1 MLSGGA
7 ARPAVSARTRAEGII
22 MAGFH
27 DITAAIVGA
36 GFIGPVHVEGL
47 RRLGIRV
54 KGIAGISLDEAER
67 AAATLGLERAYAS
80 VDDLLSDPD
89 VGSVHLAS
97 PNRLHHDHVMAA
109 LAAGKHV
116 ICEKPLAMTSAQTA
130 ALVAASKARPG
141 QMAAVNYNL
150 RFYPLSLQARALVR
164 SGTLGDVLH
173 VHGSYVQDWLLY
185 PTDFN
190 WRVLRSEGGELRAV
204 GDIGTHW
211 LDLVAFVTGLEVEA
225 VMADL
230 MTVHQTRLRPPS
242 GSVETFSGKQS
253 QPPTDREP
261 VAIDTED
268 FGAILLRFKGGARG
282 ALTVSQVTAGRKNCL
297 RYELAGAKKALYFN
311 SEAPNRLWIGERAE
325 ANRELMRDPSLLDPE
340 AARFAS
346 YPGGHNEGFPDTFK
360 QVYRA
365 VYTDV
370 LNGARSADALY
381 ATFEDGHQEV
391 RVCEAIAKSH
401 RERRWV
407 TVGE

>member
-1 MLSGGA
+1 M
-7 ARPAVSARTRAEGII
+7 P
-22 MAGFH
+22 GFH

-54 KGIAGISLDEAER
+54 KGIAGISHDEATR
-67 AAATLGLERAYAS
+67 AAATLGLPHAYAS
-80 VDDLLSDPD
+80 VDELFGDRE
-89 VGSVHLAS
+89 VQSVHLAS

-109 LAAGKHV
+109 LSAGKHV
-116 ICEKPLAMTSAQTA
+116 ICEKPLAMTSAQTT
-130 ALVAASKARPG
+130 ALVSAAKARPA
-141 QMAAVNYNL
+141 QIAAVNYNL
-150 RFYPLSLQARALVR
+150 RFYPLSIHARALVR
-164 SGTLGDVLH
+164 RGEIGSVLH
-173 VHGSYVQDWLLY
+173 VHGSYVQDWLLHQ
-185 PTDFN
+185 TDFN
-190 WRVLRSEGGELRAV
+190 WRVLRAEGGELRAV

-230 MTVHQTRLRPPS
+230 LTVHETRLKPPS
-242 GSVETFSGKQS
+242 GSVETFSGKQG
-253 QPPTDREP
+253 QPPADREP
-261 VAIDTED
+261 VPIDTED
-268 FGAILLRFKGGARG
+268 YGAILLRFKGGARG
-282 ALTVSQVTAGRKNCL
+282 VLTVSQVTAGRKNCL
-297 RYELAGAKKALYFN
+297 RYEVAGAKKALFFN
-311 SEAPNRLWIGERAE
+311 SEAPNSLWIGERAE
-325 ANRELMRDPSLLDPE
+325 ANRDLLRDPSLLDPE

-360 QVYRA
+360 QLYRA

-370 LNGARSADALY
+370 LNGKRSETPLY

-407 TVGE
+407 KVGE

>member
-1 MLSGGA
+1 
-7 ARPAVSARTRAEGII
+7 

-27 DITAAIVGA
+27 DINTAIIGA

-47 RRLGIRV
+47 RRLGVRV
-54 KGIAGISLDEAER
+54 KGIAGISQDEAER
-67 AAATLGLERAYAS
+67 AAGTLGLERPYAT
-80 VDDLLSDPD
+80 VDDLLADRD
-89 VGSVHLAS
+89 VHVVHVAS

-109 LAAGKHV
+109 LGAGKHV
-116 ICEKPLAMTSAQTA
+116 VCEKPLALSSAQTS
-130 ALVAASKARPG
+130 ALVGAAKGRPG
-141 QMAAVNYNL
+141 QIAAVNYNL
-150 RFYPLSLQARALVR
+150 RFYPLSIHARSLVR
-164 SGTLGDVLH
+164 SGAMGDLLH

-190 WRVLRSEGGELRAV
+190 WRVLKSEGGELRAV

-211 LDLVAFVTGLEVEA
+211 LDLVAFVSGLEVEE

-230 MTVHQTRLRPPS
+230 KTVHATRLKPPA
-242 GSVETFSGKQS
+242 GSVETFKGKEGG
-253 QPPTDREP
+253 QPVEREP
-261 VAIDTED
+261 VSIDTED
-268 FGAILLRFKGGARG
+268 FGAILLRYRGGARG
-282 ALTVSQVTAGRKNCL
+282 VLTVSQVTAGRKNCL
-297 RYELAGAKKALYFN
+297 RYEVAGTKKALYFN
-311 SEAPNRLWIGERAE
+311 SEAPNSLWIGERGE
-325 ANRELMRDPSLLDPE
+325 ANRELMRDPSLLDAE

-360 QVYRA
+360 QLYRA

-370 LNGARSADALY
+370 LNGARSAHPLY

>member
-1 MLSGGA
+1 M
-7 ARPAVSARTRAEGII
+7 P
-22 MAGFH
+22 GFH

-54 KGIAGISLDEAER
+54 KGIAGISHDEATR
-67 AAATLGLERAYAS
+67 AAATLGLPHAYAS
-80 VDDLLSDPD
+80 VDELLGDRE
-89 VGSVHLAS
+89 VQSVHLAS

-109 LAAGKHV
+109 LSAGKHV
-116 ICEKPLAMTSAQTA
+116 ICEKPLAMTSAQTT
-130 ALVAASKARPG
+130 ALVAAAKARPA
-141 QMAAVNYNL
+141 QIAAVNYNL
-150 RFYPLSLQARALVR
+150 RFYPLSIHARALVR
-164 SGTLGDVLH
+164 RGEIGSVLH
-173 VHGSYVQDWLLY
+173 VHGSYVQDWLLHQ
-185 PTDFN
+185 TDFN

-230 MTVHQTRLRPPS
+230 LTVHETRLKPPS
-242 GSVETFSGKQS
+242 GSVETFSGKQG
-253 QPPTDREP
+253 QPPADREP
-261 VAIDTED
+261 VPIDTED
-268 FGAILLRFKGGARG
+268 YGAILLRFKGGARG
-282 ALTVSQVTAGRKNCL
+282 VLTVSQVTAGRKNCL
-297 RYELAGAKKALYFN
+297 RYEVAGAKKALFFN
-311 SEAPNRLWIGERAE
+311 SEAPNSLWIGERAE
-325 ANRELMRDPSLLDPE
+325 ANRELLRDPSLLDPE

-360 QVYRA
+360 QLYRA

-370 LNGARSADALY
+370 LNGKRSEKPLY
-381 ATFEDGHQEV
+381 ATFADGHQEV

>member
-1 MLSGGA
+1 
-7 ARPAVSARTRAEGII
+7 

-27 DITAAIVGA
+27 TITAAIVGA

-47 RRLGIRV
+47 RRLGVRV
-54 KGIAGISLDEAER
+54 KGIAGISPEEAER
-67 AAATLGLERAYAS
+67 AAATLGLERAYRN
-80 VDDLLSDPD
+80 VDELLADTE
-89 VGSVHLAS
+89 VRSVHLAS
-97 PNRLHHDHVMAA
+97 PNRLHHDHAMAA

-116 ICEKPLAMTSAQTA
+116 ICEKPLAMTSAETT
-130 ALVAASKARPG
+130 ALVAAARARPA
-141 QMAAVNYNL
+141 QVAAVNYNL
-150 RFYPLSLQARALVR
+150 RFYPLSLHARALVR
-164 SGTLGDVLH
+164 NGAIGDVLH

-190 WRVLRSEGGELRAV
+190 WRVLRQEGGELRAV

-211 LDLVAFVTGLEVEA
+211 LDLVAFVTGLEVES

-230 MTVHQTRLRPPS
+230 MTVHETRLKPPS
-242 GSVETFSGKQS
+242 GSVETFSGKQG
-253 QPPTDREP
+253 QPPTEREP

-268 FGAILLRFKGGARG
+268 FGAILLRFKGGRRG
-282 ALTVSQVTAGRKNCL
+282 VLTVSQVTAGRKNCL
-297 RYELAGAKKALYFN
+297 RYEVAGAKKALYFN
-311 SEAPNRLWIGERAE
+311 SETPNSLWIGERGE
-325 ANRELMRDPSLLDPE
+325 ANRELLRDPSLLDAD
-340 AARFAS
+340 AAKFAS

-360 QVYRA
+360 QLYRA

-370 LNGARSADALY
+370 LNGAHSAHPLY

>member
-1 MLSGGA
+1 
-7 ARPAVSARTRAEGII
+7 

-54 KGIAGISLDEAER
+54 KGIAGISHEEAQR
-67 AAATLGLERAYAS
+67 AAATLGLERAYRN
-80 VDDLLSDPD
+80 VDELLGDSD
-89 VGSVHLAS
+89 VQSVHVAS
-97 PNRLHHDHVMAA
+97 PNRLHHDHVLAA
-109 LAAGKHV
+109 LQAGKHV
-116 ICEKPLAMTSAQTA
+116 ICEKPLAMTSAQTT
-130 ALVAASKARPG
+130 ALVAAARQRPA
-141 QMAAVNYNL
+141 QIAAVNYNL
-150 RFYPLSLQARALVR
+150 RFYPLSIHARSLVK
-164 SGTLGDVLH
+164 SGAIGNVLH

-190 WRVLRSEGGELRAV
+190 WRVLRQEGGELRAV

-230 MTVHQTRLRPPS
+230 MTVHETRLKPPS
-242 GSVETFSGKQS
+242 GSVETFSGTQGQ
-253 QPPTDREP
+253 QPVEREP
-261 VAIDTED
+261 VPIDTED
-268 FGAILLRFKGGARG
+268 FGAILLRLRGGARG
-282 ALTVSQVTAGRKNCL
+282 VLTVSQVTAGRKNCL

-311 SEAPNRLWIGERAE
+311 SEAPNSLWIGERAE
-325 ANRELMRDPSLLDPE
+325 ANRELLRDPSLLD
-340 AARFAS
+340 ADASKFTS

-360 QVYRA
+360 QLYRA

-370 LNGARSADALY
+370 LNGVRSAQPLY